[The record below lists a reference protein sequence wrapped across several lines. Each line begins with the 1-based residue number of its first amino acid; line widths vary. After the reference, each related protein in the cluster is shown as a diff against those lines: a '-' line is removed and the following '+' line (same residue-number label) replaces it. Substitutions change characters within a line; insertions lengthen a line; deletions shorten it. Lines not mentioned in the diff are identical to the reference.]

1 MANHKSAFKRMRISE
16 KRRVVNRQNRKRL
29 TTLIKRLRSAESK
42 EEAQKL
48 LPETVA
54 LLDRSA
60 SKKLIHRNKA
70 ANQKSNL
77 TRLVNNLK

>member
-1 MANHKSAFKRMRISE
+1 MANHQSAFKRMRVSE
-16 KRRVVNRQNRKRL
+16 KRRVVNRQSRKRL
-29 TTLIKRLRSAESK
+29 TTMIKRLRSASSK

-54 LLDRSA
+54 LLDKSA
-60 SKKLIHRNKA
+60 SKGLIHANKA

-77 TRLVNNLK
+77 TRFVNKMA

>member
-16 KRRVVNRQNRKRL
+16 KRRIDNRQNRKRL
-29 TTLIKRLRSAESK
+29 TTMIKRLRTAASK

-54 LLDRSA
+54 LLDKSA
-60 SKKLIHRNKA
+60 SKGLIHANKA
-70 ANQKSNL
+70 GNQKSSL
-77 TRLVNNLK
+77 TRFVNKMA